1 MNKIDEALVLLELTF
16 FKSYL
21 AKNKRVNRSIIMP
34 CRWAGGYFGMIK
46 DLFEVTF
53 KDGGKH
59 LLGRAY
65 FLLLKEL
72 GDLKENHKGQ
82 HVWDTVSEENWIRSQ
97 R

>member
-1 MNKIDEALVLLELTF
+1 
-16 FKSYL
+16 
-21 AKNKRVNRSIIMP
+21 
-34 CRWAGGYFGMIK
+34 MIK

-65 FLLLKEL
+65 FLRLKEL

-82 HVWDTVSEENWIRSQ
+82 HVWDAVSEKNWIRSQ